1 MLMSNQQRAQLI
13 ADQPK
18 TKQRRMGKWIVK
30 NDLNIDQ
37 TWEAMLEM
45 DDRTFAAFRRMVDAV
60 ATIGLNQA
68 SKGEI

>member
-37 TWEAMLEM
+37 TWQAMLEM
-45 DDRTFAAFRRMVDAV
+45 DDHTFAAFQRIVNAV
-60 ATIGLNQA
+60 ATERA
-68 SKGEI
+68 TEE

>member
-37 TWEAMLEM
+37 TWQAMLEM
-45 DDRTFAAFRRMVDAV
+45 DDRTFAVFRRMVDVNAV
-60 ATIGLNQA
+60 ATERA
-68 SKGEI
+68 TKE

>member
-37 TWEAMLEM
+37 TWQAMLEM
-45 DDRTFAAFRRMVDAV
+45 DDHTFAAFQRIVNSV
-60 ATIGLNQA
+60 ATERA
-68 SKGEI
+68 TEE

>member
-37 TWEAMLEM
+37 TWQAMLEM
-45 DDRTFAAFRRMVDAV
+45 DDRTFAAFQRIVNAV
-60 ATIGLNQA
+60 ATERA
-68 SKGEI
+68 TKE

>member
-1 MLMSNQQRAQLI
+1 MLISNQQRADLI

-37 TWEAMLEM
+37 TWQAMLEM

-60 ATIGLNQA
+60 TLERGT
-68 SKGEI
+68 KE